1 MFAILDFESLKNYF
15 VVIKNDFYI
24 MLHMFFVFVTVHII
38 KNAIQHGGFMI
49 LHWTLGSSFLL

>member
-38 KNAIQHGGFMI
+38 
-49 LHWTLGSSFLL
+49 